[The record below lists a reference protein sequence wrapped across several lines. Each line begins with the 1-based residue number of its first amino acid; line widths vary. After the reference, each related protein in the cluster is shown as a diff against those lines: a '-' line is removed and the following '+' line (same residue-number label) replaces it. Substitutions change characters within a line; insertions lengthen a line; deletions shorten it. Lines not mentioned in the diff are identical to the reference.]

1 MLALGLE
8 NLFFPK
14 KFFQDPWLKLRFR
27 HPLGPRSEILI
38 FSGIIAAV
46 IQIYVGTL
54 FFFSGC
60 LTGASGATLKQ
71 TDVSKNKSLHGVA
84 MTAVAAARDIKMII
98 FFLIYLLSPL
108 RSFLSSFLFFQ
119 GSLQGL
125 NHFFGQVII
134 RRLNDVMA
142 HFSG

>member
-1 MLALGLE
+1 MLAIGLE

-108 RSFLSSFLFFQ
+108 RSLLRHPLFQCGYQGFNHHSSQIIILRLDNFLSHLM
-119 GSLQGL
+119 G
-125 NHFFGQVII
+125 
-134 RRLNDVMA
+134 
-142 HFSG
+142 